1 MSKKKD
7 KGHWSFEVTDTFGGE
22 ANYSWVRRWT
32 ARGDLTVRGVVR
44 ALKADMGLTGQRA
57 EVDDWGDNITVRP
70 PKSGDC
76 IIGFA
81 AWCSGEAVDGRR

>member
-1 MSKKKD
+1 MTAKKN
-7 KGHWSFEVTDTFGGE
+7 KGHWSLEVTDTFGGE
-22 ANYSWVRRWT
+22 ANYCWARRWT

-70 PKSGDC
+70 PKSGAC

-81 AWCSGEAVDGRR
+81 TWNEGEAPDA